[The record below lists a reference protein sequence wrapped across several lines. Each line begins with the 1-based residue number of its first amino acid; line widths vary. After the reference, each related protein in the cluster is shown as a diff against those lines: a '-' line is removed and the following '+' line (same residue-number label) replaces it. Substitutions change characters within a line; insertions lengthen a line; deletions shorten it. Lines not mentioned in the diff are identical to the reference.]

1 METKEKMEKK
11 EEKPL
16 NEGVEKLYS
25 DKSFSEKLLHI
36 RDNITVEPLLAG
48 LIIPSVISMFAMTN
62 LNLDKACRVNLNFSD
77 EVCDALI
84 KRSSNN
90 YSSYEKEVQKLISSI
105 DIWRGVVRTALPC
118 IIIMFLGSWSDRT
131 GRRKICILLPIF
143 GEVLTSVNNIIN
155 VYYFYEIPVQFTIL
169 LETIFVAGTGGWVTM
184 FLGVFSYIS
193 DITSEETRTFRV
205 GLVNFCMTVG
215 VPIGIGASGF
225 LLQRMG
231 YYGIFSM
238 TTTLFTLVLLYGI
251 FCLKE
256 PDALLRE
263 KGLPVVSTTLI
274 FLNYLHHTLSSTST
288 ILYYVDFSNPL
299 LFSYNPMHKHF
310 NSILFTKK
318 FHTRN

>member
-1 METKEKMEKK
+1 METKEKMEDK

-16 NEGVEKLYS
+16 NKEVEKLYK
-25 DKSFSEKLLHI
+25 DKSFSEKLFHI
-36 RDNITVEPLLAG
+36 KNNITVEPLLAG
-48 LIIPSVISMFAMTN
+48 LIVPSVISMFAMTN
-62 LNLDKACRVNLNFSD
+62 LNLDKACRVNLKFSD

-84 KRSSNN
+84 KRSNTNFSE
-90 YSSYEKEVQKLISSI
+90 YEREVQKLISSI
-105 DIWRGVVRTALPC
+105 DIWRGVLRTTLPC

-155 VYYFYEIPVQFTIL
+155 VYYFYEIPVQVTIF

-238 TTTLFTLVLLYGI
+238 TTTLFTLVLLYGC

-256 PDALLRE
+256 PNDLLRE
-263 KGLPVVSTTLI
+263 KGLPVVSISLI
-274 FLNYLHHTLSSTST
+274 FLNYLRLKLTNASY
-288 ILYYVDFSNPL
+288 ILHY
-299 LFSYNPMHKHF
+299 
-310 NSILFTKK
+310 IL
-318 FHTRN
+318 